1 MNRVLRFALLLCPRE
16 FRDEYAD
23 EIERD
28 AADGNALLVALDAV
42 VAGITMRA
50 ENVLLGIRSGMRVLL
65 RTPLS
70 TAVCVLSIALA
81 IGASVAVASVLEG
94 VLFRSLPYT
103 QPDKLIFVSH
113 HVKDFS
119 VVGPS
124 FPEAERIARETRTL
138 SGIAI
143 ENGKSATLLGRGV
156 PEELNGRI
164 VSWPYFHVLGVAP
177 KLGRSFAASDLHSN
191 VVLISERLWLKD
203 FHGTASVLGT
213 SIRLKDFGAAPKSYT
228 VIGVVPEP
236 FRDPTRFGV
245 RQSDYWMVAE
255 PGTAQTRAGHYFDA
269 AIARL
274 APGVSLEAAR
284 ADMARVVLSLA
295 HEAPILFGRIEH
307 PNVAPV
313 LQTIVGPVEPL
324 LWMLYAAVTAVLL
337 IACANVLSLNFTRL
351 IVRESEIAIRSALGA
366 TRTRLAAQVAVEAAI
381 LAVAGGALG
390 IGIGFVALRAFG
402 FYGEAFL
409 PRWSDVRIDGAVLL
423 YTLAIMAFVTLVT
436 GVLPA
441 LLRLGR
447 GSAAR
452 EVPVGRSPG
461 ESRSVNRA
469 CATFVVI
476 EAALCIAVSICA
488 GVVLRS
494 YVTLTHADIGF
505 NPGPH
510 AYNVQFYPLPPGKAK
525 DVVQQVRALPEVT
538 AVTASDDVPFA
549 NFTMNFTSVNVVGQP
564 KAPKPMLEMI
574 DTDGAYLNVM
584 RIPLL
589 RGRAFRASDR
599 MSAQPVALVSASFA
613 RDVMHDPDPIGK
625 QIVPQT
631 YAGPHAVTRTIVGIV
646 GGVRDS
652 RAQPVQ
658 PQIYVPLDQIGD
670 PTQLVLR
677 TNGIDDHLG
686 AEINRIF
693 ERAAPE
699 NPPPILVTFDS
710 LFAQDAAAA
719 RGNMALFGGLA
730 LIALLLALAGT
741 YAVAS
746 YSTQRRTHEFG
757 IRKAVGGSDRVVL
770 FNALRATLQQLA
782 IGVCAGLTIA
792 ALSVRF
798 LSGILYQTTPLDPL
812 TFVAITLLF
821 GLCAAVATVGPAVR
835 TTRVDPA
842 AALRYE

>member
-23 EIERD
+23 EIVRD
-28 AADGNALLVALDAV
+28 ADEGNPLYVAFDAV

-50 ENVLLGIRSGMRVLL
+50 ENALLAVRSAMRALL

-70 TAVCVLSIALA
+70 AAVCVLSIALA
-81 IGASVAVASVLEG
+81 VGASVAVASVLEG
-94 VLFRSLPYT
+94 VLFHSLPYA
-103 QPDKLIFVSH
+103 QANRLVFFSQ

-124 FPEAERIARETRTL
+124 YPEAERIARETRTL

-143 ENGKSATLLGRGV
+143 ENGKSATLLGHGV
-156 PEELNGRI
+156 PEELDGRI
-164 VSWPYFHVLGVAP
+164 VSVPYFRVLGVVP
-177 KLGRSFAASDLHSN
+177 KIGRPFAASDLHSN

-203 FHGTASVLGT
+203 FHGEASVLGAP
-213 SIRLKDFGAAPKSYT
+213 IRLKDFGAAPKTYT

-245 RQSDYWMVAE
+245 RQSDFWMVAQ
-255 PGTAQTRAGHYFDA
+255 PGTAQTRAGHYYDA

-274 APGVSLEAAR
+274 APGETLEAAR
-284 ADMARVVLSLA
+284 ADMARVIPSLA
-295 HEAPILFGRIEH
+295 HEAPVLFGRIEQ

-324 LWMLYAAVTAVLL
+324 LWVLYAAVTAVLL

-351 IVRESEIAIRSALGA
+351 IVRESELAIRSALGA
-366 TRTRLAAQVAVEAAI
+366 TRARLAGQVAVEAAI

-390 IGIGFVALRAFG
+390 IGLGFGALRAFG
-402 FYGEAFL
+402 SYGEAFL
-409 PRWSDVRIDGAVLL
+409 PRWSNVRIDGAVLL
-423 YTLAIMAFVTLVT
+423 YTVALMVFVTIVT

-447 GSAAR
+447 GPAR
-452 EVPVGRSPG
+452 EVPAGRSPA
-461 ESRSVNRA
+461 ESRSIKRA

-510 AYNVQFYPLPPGKAK
+510 AYNVQFYPLPAGKAK

-549 NFTMNFTSVNVVGQP
+549 NFTMNFTSVDVVGEP
-564 KAPKPMLEMI
+564 RAPKPMLEMI
-574 DTDGAYLNVM
+574 DTDGTYLGVM

-589 RGRAFRASDR
+589 RGRTFSASDR
-599 MSAQPVALVSASFA
+599 MSSKPVALVSASFA
-613 RDVMHDPDPIGK
+613 RDIMHDPDPIGK

-631 YAGPHAVTRTIVGIV
+631 YAGSHAVTRTIVGVV

-652 RAQPVQ
+652 RAQPAQ

-677 TNGIDDHLG
+677 TNGSDEHLA
-686 AEINRIF
+686 AEIDRIF
-693 ERAAPE
+693 RRAAPE
-699 NPPPILVTFDS
+699 NPPPLLVTFDS

-719 RGNMALFGGLA
+719 RGNTALFGGLA
-730 LIALLLALAGT
+730 LIALILALAGT

-757 IRKAVGGSDRVVL
+757 IRKAVGASNPAVVL
-770 FNALRATLQQLA
+770 DALRATLRHLS
-782 IGVCAGLTIA
+782 IGVCAGLVIA
-792 ALSVRF
+792 AFGVRF
-798 LSGILYQTTPLDPL
+798 LSGILYQTTPFDPL

-821 GLCAAVATVGPAVR
+821 GACAALATVGPAVR

-842 AALRYE
+842 TALRYE